1 MSKIGELD
9 QSWTLIQHFSTILK
23 ICVLGF
29 SETILDNTHINELLK
44 ETVGGFKE
52 NFYQGLNGSVLDLR
66 LTLEFFSKFVDKVF
80 LTSYLMVNTK
90 KWVKVTVC
98 GLLREINILLK
109 VGCFIFSVFSSIT
122 NRGSL
127 YFVLVFVAFH
137 FFSPHP

>member
-1 MSKIGELD
+1 M
-9 QSWTLIQHFSTILK
+9 
-23 ICVLGF
+23 
-29 SETILDNTHINELLK
+29 
-44 ETVGGFKE
+44 
-52 NFYQGLNGSVLDLR
+52 DLR

-122 NRGSL
+122 ARGSL

-137 FFSPHP
+137 FFRLIPDQRKELQALITFTFLVSKCSIARTYAKVFKLALNLELIDGSNS